1 MWNLLSEGQY
11 TVPSILIECLLQR
24 CSVSV
29 WDFDDF
35 GLELHFP
42 DFSRLASVWFL
53 ICKMHGVRRE
63 RPFSKVE
70 FDRYCQ
76 ESARVADLIRRAL
89 VLRHETLKLPLSDDF
104 LKRYSLVESALLSNP
119 DEYTLWTFR
128 REVLL
133 LRTQSIT
140 TSVADDLW
148 KKELN
153 LTSGALRNHP
163 KAYPAWQHRLWLLKD
178 HKLSERLSS
187 NIQQNAVLEEEHLSR
202 QMLMKDP
209 RNFHIWAHRMR
220 VRSILSAQSPLQA
233 GELERSE
240 FAFVENKINDD
251 FANYSAWHRRSV
263 LLPRIHFEPGPNVVQ
278 RRIREE
284 LHYVRQA
291 FYTEP
296 DVQSM
301 WFYHRWLLAGAP
313 VKGAQVIL
321 DEDVLKD
328 ELNAFDE
335 LLQLEPDAKY
345 ALQTKA
351 HILQLLG
358 RYDEAL
364 ECLNRLIQ
372 VVSFI
377 YTDLIPSNVARASSP
392 LVPQLET

>member
-1 MWNLLSEGQY
+1 
-11 TVPSILIECLLQR
+11 
-24 CSVSV
+24 
-29 WDFDDF
+29 
-35 GLELHFP
+35 
-42 DFSRLASVWFL
+42 
-53 ICKMHGVRRE
+53 MHGVRRE
-63 RPFSKVE
+63 RPFSKAE

-89 VLRHETLKLPLSDDF
+89 ILRHETLENPLSDDF
-104 LKRYSLVESALLSNP
+104 QKRYSLVESALLSNP

-133 LRTQSIT
+133 LRVQSST
-140 TSVADDLW
+140 KSAADDLW
-148 KKELN
+148 KRELN
-153 LTSGALRNHP
+153 LTAGALRNHP

-178 HKLSERLSS
+178 LDLSERLSP
-187 NIQQNAVLEEEHLSR
+187 NIQQNAVSEEEHLSR

-220 VRSILSAQSPLQA
+220 VRSILCAQSPLRV

-240 FAFVENKINDD
+240 FVFVENKINDD

-263 LLPRIHFEPGPNVVQ
+263 LLPRIRFGPDANVVQ
-278 RRIREE
+278 QIREE
-284 LHYVRQA
+284 LDYVRQA

-313 VKGAQVIL
+313 AKGAQVTL
-321 DEDVLKD
+321 DEDVLSD

-364 ECLNRLIQ
+364 ECLDRLIR
-372 VVSFI
+372 VVS
-377 YTDLIPSNVARASSP
+377 
-392 LVPQLET
+392 